1 MHGTGKFL
9 PQQDN
14 FMNGAWPVAPPPTAP
29 LDSVCGACRVSLA
42 GLCVQFCCIGESRL
56 KRGQRG
62 ARTLD
67 IRVISTTL

>member
-9 PQQDN
+9 PHQDN
-14 FMNGAWPVAPPPTAP
+14 FMNGAWPVTPPPPAP
-29 LDSVCGACRVSLA
+29 FDGVCGARHVGLA
-42 GLCVQFCCIGESRL
+42 RLCVQFCCIGESRL
-56 KRGQRG
+56 KCGQRG